1 MSSVEQHRELVVDG
15 DVAQALDLC
24 RRLLRTDSG
33 LQRVE
38 TAHLVLERLRSSNDS
53 SDDANA
59 LLRLLGNYVAPT
71 RELTEEILSLLLFC
85 DHRVLLIHH
94 LPKLTYQSKEC
105 VHLVV
110 EAYLELL
117 ATDRSLLVPVLGSL
131 AEMPLDVSEKNTVVE
146 ATQSLLDAAVEEDIP
161 AVVQSL
167 LSMVTKSSAPKAL
180 ARLRTECNRI
190 SSATLSLTMEVIG
203 RYATA
208 GSVALT
214 ALLRLIRHVDPLT
227 TFDIVLLTFVMG
239 KSAENEVAVRA
250 TTSVAQ
256 SGRLHGR
263 MMREAAAMLVKPEW
277 GYLLPSF
284 VRFCSCLLAVC
295 FRAAT
300 QPALALNLIASS
312 VDSLIVL
319 VETRS
324 TVQEEAL
331 TLLLTIASQPKRLLL
346 LANADSVQRTRS
358 ALCWNVAEVIALR
371 FLELARRNAAT
382 LASSSHLFLDHLHG
396 IASATLESEID
407 GRYPSH
413 ILDLLC
419 STMALL
425 TKKERG
431 IYSLLMITIQKQLV
445 SRVGTSGLGQDQ
457 QSFRFQY
464 GRSLQTRASAVEV
477 KQLMAVFLTGH
488 LLKNQVVVDSR
499 DRKSLANWML
509 RLLTSANRDETLL
522 HVMRFVRDEMGRTRE
537 ASSLEQERALLTA
550 AISQIFRKKGLSW
563 TPRDQVL
570 QRTQE
575 DTNVAIAFDGG
586 ERAVISDQEGPAAPL
601 AVDAT
606 EFVVKMR
613 FGVPP
618 PTFDAMKPT
627 EHEASIK
634 LTEQEYLMKI
644 CLLRELFYCY
654 LEFAPPAEQAE
665 IVDAAFLLPSDY
677 KLGLNPET
685 SGSVE
690 PSALNSVIWNFVC
703 ALDIAVAST
712 NFAAEQ
718 YSSMVTSSMSKQEC
732 MKQYSRMTARLHIC
746 LEQRDHLQR
755 MLVGQRM
762 NIQVCL
768 DRFDDASSSRRTE
781 IQKEEL
787 EWLLL
792 EASIANQMLNGQL
805 RRVQGELPCASL
817 FGLDF
822 RVVCLAFEG
831 QREHFM
837 EHQLALSHELVLLQV
852 FSRHLQSHAVTSS
865 GLKEDG
871 VASSYGGNL
880 RLLVSRSEG
889 RRAVKWLCHRAAEL
903 SWTISNEEYDQSGS
917 VLDEDFE
924 ADATEVAAANTV
936 TRNLMAHSLACI
948 YDSFLVILEECRIAS
963 AAGDSNWTNKMMELL
978 ATGASPDDDVSRCDN
993 PHGCN
998 EIFFRFLS
1006 RQCLEMTDPTLAC
1019 LVTDTL
1025 VALVLSTRKSPL
1037 VSQLCLALLHQT
1049 FPSLPSPS
1057 QFVSDPGKFFNGLPL
1072 RSLSN
1077 AVVSPSKG
1085 SVVSL
1090 ARYRCSS
1097 LKWRH
1102 IAYLVVGSWTYSA
1115 SASAGSFL
1123 LAQYLEEMRLLID
1136 AAVPNESNRSRRKRA
1151 TSFDESEEETDE
1163 GDLEENRRQDELAV
1177 VVDGK
1182 HIVLKSLT
1190 NESLPYFIEAVLLCA
1205 IASLYRAAPKKPNA
1219 QGRADFNPFSDY
1231 CRAIHIF
1238 ESALRVFAQGEACGF
1253 NLPVK
1258 TNLLLLRAGAF
1269 AARSVKCII
1278 TKCVAWRV
1286 EQSVSDATGAL
1297 GHLCVLFGA
1306 ALAMAATMETVTT
1319 AFQERVV
1326 LKMQRNGRK
1335 GGWANELLAKT
1346 YGKKYNT
1353 RRQISKTEAKLL
1365 PFFSHGIQELQD
1377 VLQAQSDVN
1386 NIALETA
1393 KVEWEAAES
1402 IWGDYEPRDVM
1413 LSDDKLVS
1421 ACRTLQAEDLTV
1433 ALLRDW
1439 RPALSID
1446 DDGDDTDLENED
1458 EQGGSQEL
1466 DEESLSDDE
1475 DNHDN
1480 GFIVKSYG
1488 TTSSRMNSSATSVL
1502 TGRKKPAVE
1511 LQDNEALGFPT
1522 IVVNFKKHKKNYKS

>member
-300 QPALALNLIASS
+300 QPALALNLIANS

-575 DTNVAIAFDGG
+575 DTNVAIAFD
-586 ERAVISDQEGPAAPL
+586 
-601 AVDAT
+601 
-606 EFVVKMR
+606 
-613 FGVPP
+613 
-618 PTFDAMKPT
+618 
-627 EHEASIK
+627 
-634 LTEQEYLMKI
+634 
-644 CLLRELFYCY
+644 
-654 LEFAPPAEQAE
+654 
-665 IVDAAFLLPSDY
+665 
-677 KLGLNPET
+677 
-685 SGSVE
+685 
-690 PSALNSVIWNFVC
+690 
-703 ALDIAVAST
+703 
-712 NFAAEQ
+712 
-718 YSSMVTSSMSKQEC
+718 
-732 MKQYSRMTARLHIC
+732 
-746 LEQRDHLQR
+746 
-755 MLVGQRM
+755 
-762 NIQVCL
+762 
-768 DRFDDASSSRRTE
+768 
-781 IQKEEL
+781 
-787 EWLLL
+787 
-792 EASIANQMLNGQL
+792 
-805 RRVQGELPCASL
+805 
-817 FGLDF
+817 
-822 RVVCLAFEG
+822 
-831 QREHFM
+831 
-837 EHQLALSHELVLLQV
+837 
-852 FSRHLQSHAVTSS
+852 
-865 GLKEDG
+865 
-871 VASSYGGNL
+871 
-880 RLLVSRSEG
+880 
-889 RRAVKWLCHRAAEL
+889 EL

-1136 AAVPNESNRSRRKRA
+1136 AAVPNESKRSRRKRA

-1522 IVVNFKKHKKNYKS
+1522 IVVNFKKHKKNYNS